1 MPETSAA
8 AGGPDTEPER
18 SKPRDPAGTRRRIL
32 AAALREFSA
41 KGIDGARVDAIAARA
56 GTNKRMLY
64 YYFGS
69 KDDLFRAV
77 LRERLAERVPTAPPR
92 DRTGSARIAELQDR
106 LEESTDYVRLLMWEG
121 LERSSRRVVEQ
132 EPLRREA
139 LAAWCDEVREAQRG
153 GDLPRELDAEQ
164 LVLSELALAMFP
176 IAFPQITRLVTGKLP
191 SDAAFRSARRTFLE
205 RLTARLDT
213 ELGAVAARRA

>member
-1 MPETSAA
+1 MPKTATPGGAA
-8 AGGPDTEPER
+8 TDAEGPER
-18 SKPRDPAGTRRRIL
+18 PKARDPEGTRRRIL

-77 LRERLAERVPTAPPR
+77 LRQRLADRPPTARER
-92 DRTGSARIAELQDR
+92 DRTGPGRIAELQDR
-106 LEESTDYVRLLMWEG
+106 LDDSADYVRLLMWEG
-121 LERSSRRVVEQ
+121 LERGRRGQVEQ
-132 EPLRREA
+132 ELLRRES
-139 LAAWCDEVREAQRG
+139 LAEWCDDVRDAQRR
-153 GDLPRELDAEQ
+153 GDLPDDLDAEQ

-176 IAFPQITRLVTGKLP
+176 VAFPKLTRMVTGKLP
-191 SDAAFRSARRTFLE
+191 TDADFKSERRAFLE
-205 RLTARLDT
+205 RLAARLD
-213 ELGAVAARRA
+213 A

>member
-1 MPETSAA
+1 MPKTAA
-8 AGGPDTEPER
+8 PGGAATDPEGPER
-18 SKPRDPAGTRRRIL
+18 PKPRDPEGTRRRIL
-32 AAALREFSA
+32 TAALREFSA

-77 LRERLAERVPTAPPR
+77 LRQRLADRAPTARER
-92 DRTGSARIAELQDR
+92 DRTGPGRIAELQDR
-106 LEESTDYVRLLMWEG
+106 LDDSADYVRLLMWEG
-121 LERSSRRVVEQ
+121 LERGRRVEQ
-132 EPLRREA
+132 ELLRRES
-139 LAAWCDEVREAQRG
+139 LLEWCDDVRDAQRR

-176 IAFPQITRLVTGKLP
+176 LAFPQITRLVTGKLP
-191 SDAAFRSARRTFLE
+191 TDGDFKADRRAFLE
-205 RLTARLDT
+205 RLTARLD
-213 ELGAVAARRA
+213 A

>member
-1 MPETSAA
+1 MPKTAA
-8 AGGPDTEPER
+8 PGGAATDAEGPER
-18 SKPRDPAGTRRRIL
+18 PKPRDPEGTRRRIL

-77 LRERLAERVPTAPPR
+77 LRQRLADRAPTARER
-92 DRTGSARIAELQDR
+92 DRTGPGRIAELQDR
-106 LEESTDYVRLLMWEG
+106 LDDSADYVRLLMWEG
-121 LERSSRRVVEQ
+121 LERGRRVEQ
-132 EPLRREA
+132 ELLRRES
-139 LAAWCDEVREAQRG
+139 LLEWCDDVRDAQRR

-176 IAFPQITRLVTGKLP
+176 LAFPQITRLVTGKLP
-191 SDAAFRSARRTFLE
+191 TDGDFKADRRAFLE
-205 RLTARLDT
+205 RLTARLD
-213 ELGAVAARRA
+213 A